1 MNSSK
6 DKLAAAG
13 FTRREGLL
21 ALIGGVAALS
31 GCGGGGSD
39 AGAAGTA
46 SVGSGGTGS
55 FSSGAITGFGS
66 IIVNGVRFDDSQAR
80 ITDDDGAVHTSAD
93 LKLGMVVSVIA
104 STVPTGAT
112 ATTSATATATTIT
125 FGSELR
131 GPIDSI
137 TGQTLVVLGQ
147 TVSVGANTVFD
158 NGIVGGLA
166 GLSVGQIIEVHGFVD
181 PTTNKILATRI
192 EREATAASLKLQGQV
207 QALNTTA
214 KTFALGTTT
223 ISFAGIAA
231 AALPANL
238 ANGLLVRVVLAP
250 TPATGTRTALS
261 LTTVARRVEDHGDAE
276 LEGTV
281 TAFTSAS
288 SFSVNGVAVDA
299 SKATF
304 PNGNTALKLGAR
316 VEVKGSTTNGVL
328 TATEVKVENEN
339 EVEAQEFELHGT
351 LSSLNV
357 TVKSFLVRGVT
368 VSFSGAVR
376 FDNGDVA
383 RLSTI
388 LGTSA
393 TIEVRGTYN
402 AATNTVTATRI
413 KFES

>member
-1 MNSSK
+1 MNPSK
-6 DKLAAAG
+6 NNLESAG
-13 FTRREGLL
+13 FTRRQGLL
-21 ALIGGVAALS
+21 ALVGAVAAVS
-31 GCGGGGSD
+31 GCGGGGGD
-39 AGAAGTA
+39 GGVA

-80 ITDDDGAVHTSAD
+80 VTDDDGVVHDAGD
-93 LKLGMVVSVIA
+93 LKLGMVVSVVA
-104 STVPTGAT
+104 STVT
-112 ATTSATATATTIT
+112 ASATATATSIT
-125 FGSELR
+125 FGRELR
-131 GPIDSI
+131 GAIESI

-147 TVSVGANTVFD
+147 TVSVGPNTVFD
-158 NGIVGGLA
+158 NGIVGGLT

-181 PTTNKILATRI
+181 PATNKILATRI
-192 EREATAASLKLQGQV
+192 EREATAATLKLQGQI

-214 KTFALGTTT
+214 KTFTIGTVTV
-223 ISFAGIAA
+223 SYAGIAA

-238 ANGLLVRVVLAP
+238 ANGLLVRVVLSP

-261 LTTVARRVEDHGDAE
+261 LRTVARQVEDHGDAE

-281 TAFTSAS
+281 TAFTSTSA
-288 SFSVNGVAVDA
+288 FSINGVAVDA

-316 VEVKGSTTNGVL
+316 VEAKGSTVNGVL
-328 TATEVKVENEN
+328 VASEVKVENET
-339 EVEAQEFELHGT
+339 EVENQEFELHGT
-351 LSSLNV
+351 VSSLNV

-368 VSFSGAVR
+368 VSFAGAVR
-376 FDNGDVA
+376 FDNGDA
-383 RLSTI
+383 TRLAAI
-388 LGTSA
+388 LGSSA